1 MNATYP
7 IENVPLFTNLP
18 PSQLEPLKKSAV
30 RLLYQPG
37 ESVFQQGDLPEYL
50 YIVEEGEVDIVLP
63 AQGEEL
69 ILASFQSGSFFGE
82 LAVFDNQPRSA
93 AARACVD
100 TSLICVPLPAIA
112 SLLHEHPAAARRFLS
127 VVIQRLR
134 GADEL
139 MSRLHIKNVN
149 DMVDQRMTVGERV
162 ADLVARFGG
171 SWTFIICFGA
181 FLVLWA
187 AVNSALILA
196 RPPDPYPYIFLN
208 LILSCIAALQA
219 PVIMMSQNR
228 QAAKDRLQADQDF
241 QINIKA
247 EFAVQ
252 QLHRKL
258 DELRAALMQR
268 RHAAPGQQR

>member
-1 MNATYP
+1 MSDIYP
-7 IENVPLFTNLP
+7 IESIPLFGDLP
-18 PSQLEPLKKSAV
+18 RAHLKPLQEAAV
-30 RLLYQPG
+30 RQLYEAG
-37 ESVFQQGDLPEYL
+37 EAIFHHGDTPEYL

-63 AQGEEL
+63 ARGEDL
-69 ILASFQSGSFFGE
+69 IVASFEAGSFFGE
-82 LAVFDNQPRSA
+82 LAVFDSKPRSA
-93 AARACVD
+93 GARASAR
-100 TSLICVPLPAIA
+100 TSLICIPLAPIA
-112 SLLHEHPAAARRFLS
+112 ALLDRYPDAARRFLG

-134 GADEL
+134 VADEL
-139 MSRLHIKNVN
+139 LSRVHIQNVN
-149 DMVDQRMTVGERV
+149 EIADERMSLGERI

-171 SWTFIICFGA
+171 SWTFIICFGG
-181 FLVLWA
+181 FLAAWA
-187 AVNSALILA
+187 VVNSALVLA

-228 QAAKDRLQADQDF
+228 QAVKDRLQADQDY

-258 DELRAALMQR
+258 DELRAGLLQR
-268 RHAAPGQQR
+268 STKP

>member
-1 MNATYP
+1 MSATYP
-7 IENVPLFTNLP
+7 IESVPLFPGPP
-18 PSQLEPLKKSAV
+18 PSQLEPLKESAV
-30 RLLYQPG
+30 RLLYRPG
-37 ESVFQQGDLPEYL
+37 EAIFLQGDLPQYL

-139 MSRLHIKNVN
+139 LSRWHIKVL
-149 DMVDQRMTVGERV
+149 DDIDEQR
-162 ADLVARFGG
+162 
-171 SWTFIICFGA
+171 
-181 FLVLWA
+181 
-187 AVNSALILA
+187 
-196 RPPDPYPYIFLN
+196 
-208 LILSCIAALQA
+208 
-219 PVIMMSQNR
+219 
-228 QAAKDRLQADQDF
+228 
-241 QINIKA
+241 
-247 EFAVQ
+247 
-252 QLHRKL
+252 
-258 DELRAALMQR
+258 
-268 RHAAPGQQR
+268 